1 MKKFLKILLIL
12 ILAVILAAAG
22 IIAYVRLR
30 EGRRI
35 LKNTESAGTYDAIL
49 VLGCGVYP
57 DGSLSPMLRYR
68 LECVLQLYG
77 QGAADTVY
85 VTGDHRKG
93 EYDEVD
99 HMIAFLKEG
108 GIPAEKL
115 IPDYEGHS
123 TYLSMTHAASDL
135 SGKKVL
141 AVTQRY
147 HLYRAMYIGE
157 MYGLRCDGCA
167 AEDWGLSSGTVYR
180 HLRELAA
187 TLKDW
192 GVCTFAR

>member
-1 MKKFLKILLIL
+1 MKKFLKFLLIL
-12 ILAVILAAAG
+12 VLIAVLAAAG
-22 IIAYVRLR
+22 IIAYVRVK

-35 LKNTESAGTYDAIL
+35 LKSVEDAGTYDAIL

-68 LECVLQLYG
+68 LECVLTLYK
-77 QGAADTVY
+77 QGVSDTVY

-108 GIPAEKL
+108 GIPEEKL

-123 TYLSMTHAASDL
+123 TYLSMTHASKDL
-135 SGKKVL
+135 AGKKVL

-147 HLYRAMYIGE
+147 HLYRAMYIGQT
-157 MYGLRCDGCA
+157 YGLLCDGCA
-167 AEDWGLSSGTVYR
+167 AQDWGLSSGTVYR
-180 HLRELAA
+180 HARELAA

-192 GVCTFAR
+192 GVCTFAH